1 MSVLLLRTITKK
13 SIIGFGQFTD
23 MTVQNLIDM
32 LRHKELLNIYYTCRN
47 IDFCQELKDE
57 LCIYGER
64 EIDKKIKKESRYED
78 NADINIFRLQNDC
91 LREIIGK
98 KSDTQ
103 NIADMNLFNKTR
115 KANRKTNYLK
125 EKAQK
130 STIYSKGAQK
140 FRNQSR

>member
-32 LRHKELLNIYYTCRN
+32 VRHKELLNIYYTCRN

-64 EIDKKIKKESRYED
+64 EIDKKIKRESRYEN
-78 NADINIFRLQNDC
+78 NADINIFKLLSDC
-91 LREIIGK
+91 LQEIISK
-98 KSDTQ
+98 KSEA
-103 NIADMNLFNKTR
+103 NIISDSITLNKT
-115 KANRKTNYLK
+115 KSANKRTNYLK
-125 EKAQK
+125 EKAHK
-130 STIYSKGAQK
+130 STIYSKGAEK
-140 FRNQSR
+140 FRNQNR